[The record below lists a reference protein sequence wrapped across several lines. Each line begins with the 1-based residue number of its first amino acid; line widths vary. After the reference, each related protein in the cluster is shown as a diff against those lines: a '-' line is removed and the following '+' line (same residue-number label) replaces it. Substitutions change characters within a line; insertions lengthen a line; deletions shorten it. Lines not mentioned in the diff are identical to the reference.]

1 MPLGA
6 FRVNS
11 ISRFVGPTRTAVTIT
26 ANGDAQVD
34 TASKVLGTGSAL
46 FDGTGDFLA
55 VENTSALDLSTES
68 FTVEFFWRAAD
79 VTTNPIVPFYWQNG
93 YLFYIG
99 QSGGNQVYA
108 VFQGGNNRVLSSGLS
123 LSNNTWYHAAFTRTY
138 GGNWKIY
145 HAGTEVA
152 DSAWANA
159 PNSGTDN
166 KIGQYS
172 NTGYYLNGQI
182 DEFRI
187 SDNVRYT
194 SGFTPTTSEFSNDAN
209 TRLLLH
215 MNGADGSTTF
225 EDDIG

>member
-6 FRVNS
+6 YRVNS
-11 ISRFVGPTRTAVTIT
+11 ISKYFAVAGRTALTIT

-46 FDGTGDFLA
+46 FDGTGDYLA
-55 VENTSALDLSTES
+55 VENSTALDLSLED
-68 FTVEFFWRAAD
+68 FTVEFFWRASD
-79 VTTNPIVPFYWQNG
+79 VTAAIVPFYWQNG
-93 YLFYIG
+93 YLFYLG
-99 QSGGNQVYA
+99 QSGGQVYA
-108 VFQGGNNRVLSSGLS
+108 VFQGGNNRVLSSSLT

-145 HAGTEVA
+145 HEGTEVA
-152 DSAWANA
+152 SSTWANA

-172 NTGYYLNGQI
+172 TTGYYLNGQI

-187 SDNVRYT
+187 SDSVRYT
-194 SGFTPTTSEFSNDAN
+194 TTFTPTTSEFSNDAN

-215 MNGADGSTTF
+215 MNGTDGSTTF
-225 EDDIG
+225 EDDNS